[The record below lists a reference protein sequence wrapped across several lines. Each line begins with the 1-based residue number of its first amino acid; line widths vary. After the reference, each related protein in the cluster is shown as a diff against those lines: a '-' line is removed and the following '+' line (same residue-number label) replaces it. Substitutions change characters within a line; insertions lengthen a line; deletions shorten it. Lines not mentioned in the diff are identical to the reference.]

1 MRVTAMLERVQS
13 AQDEELT
20 AIKNADEEMMT
31 EAAGKID
38 CLLVEIAECLTIKRE
53 IPAEKKLELA
63 KRFKAV
69 REQREANRRI
79 LEETLAATGTTIT
92 RISSGKKT
100 LNAYSNPL
108 SKKELF
114 LKKDC

>member
-1 MRVTAMLERVQS
+1 MHITALLKRVQS
-13 AQDEELT
+13 AQDEERA
-20 AIKNADEEMMT
+20 AIEAADEERMS

-38 CLLVEIAECLTIKRE
+38 SLLIEIAEWLTLKQE
-53 IPAEKKLELA
+53 ISVSDKLELA
-63 KRFKAV
+63 KKFKAA
-69 REQREANRRI
+69 REQREANRRL
-79 LEETLAATGTTIT
+79 LEETLTVTGTTIT
-92 RISSGKKT
+92 KLSSGKKT

>member
-1 MRVTAMLERVQS
+1 MRVTALLKHLQS
-13 AQDEELT
+13 AQVEERA
-20 AIKNADEEMMT
+20 AIEAANEEKMA

-38 CLLVEIAECLTIKRE
+38 SLLIEIAEWLTLKQE
-53 IPAEKKLELA
+53 IPVSDKLELA
-63 KRFKAV
+63 KKFKAA
-69 REQREANRRI
+69 REQRETNRRL
-79 LEETLAATGTTIT
+79 LEETLAATGITISKL
-92 RISSGKKT
+92 SSGKKT